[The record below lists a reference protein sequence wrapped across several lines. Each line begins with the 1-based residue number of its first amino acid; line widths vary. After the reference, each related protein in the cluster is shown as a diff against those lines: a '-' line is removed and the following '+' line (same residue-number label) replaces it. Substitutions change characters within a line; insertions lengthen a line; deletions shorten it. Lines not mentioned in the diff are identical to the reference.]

1 MITLKKINVIGGG
14 LAGSECALY
23 LASKGYKVDL
33 YEMKPK
39 KKSPAHKLD
48 GMCELVCSNSLKSNL
63 LTNACGLL
71 KEEMRILG
79 SKVIATAD
87 ECKVPA
93 GNALAVDR
101 ELFSEKVTKLIRA
114 EENITVIEEEVSV
127 LPEGRTVIATGPL
140 TSEALLRELSCLT
153 GDFLHFYDAA
163 APIVTAESIDMSRAF
178 FGDRYGKG
186 DNDYL
191 NCPMNK
197 EEYLAFYEALVS
209 AESVTL
215 REFEK
220 GDLFE
225 GCMPIELMA
234 KRGVDTMRFGPLKP
248 VGFEK
253 QTEKAYAILQLRAEN
268 EEKTLFN
275 LVGFQTN
282 LTFPEQKRV
291 FSMIPALKSAEF
303 MRYGVMHKNTFI
315 DSPKLLELGCQLKA
329 NNDIFFAG
337 QITGVEGYV
346 ESAMSGMYA
355 AMQIISLDSCG
366 KLLNLSDKTVFGALI
381 KYISTENADFQ
392 PMNAN
397 FGIVS
402 YDHEKFKKLKKL
414 DKYLAI
420 AKIALEETE
429 KLARSL

>member
-1 MITLKKINVIGGG
+1 MNSVNVIGGG

-23 LASKGYKVDL
+23 LARHGIPVKL
-33 YEMKPK
+33 YEMKPQK
-39 KKSPAHKLD
+39 RSPAHKLD

-79 SKVIATAD
+79 SSVIKAAD

-101 ELFSEKVTKLIRA
+101 EKFSETVTKLIKN
-114 EENITVIEEEVSV
+114 EPLIEIIYEEVTDI
-127 LPEGRTVIATGPL
+127 PNGITVIATGPL
-140 TSEALLRELSCLT
+140 TSESLSDKISSLT
-153 GDFLHFYDAA
+153 NGVLHFYDAA
-163 APIVTAESIDMSRAF
+163 APIVTFESIDNNKAF

-197 EEYLAFYEALVS
+197 EEYLSFYDALIN
-209 AESVTL
+209 AECVTL
-215 REFEK
+215 HDFEK

-253 QTEKAYAILQLRAEN
+253 QTERPYAILQLRAEN
-268 EEKTLFN
+268 KEKTLFN
-275 LVGFQTN
+275 MVGFQTN
-282 LTFPEQKRV
+282 LTFGEQKRV
-291 FSMIPALKSAEF
+291 FSLIPALKNAEF
-303 MRYGVMHKNTFI
+303 VRFGVMHRNTFI
-315 DSPKLLELGCQLKA
+315 DSPKVLELGCQLKS

-355 AMQIISLDSCG
+355 AMQIINKIKTG
-366 KLLNLSDKTVFGALI
+366 KYLSIPDKTVFGALI
-381 KYISTENADFQ
+381 KYISSENKDFQ

-397 FGIVS
+397 FGIVN
-402 YDHEKFKKLKKL
+402 YDHDKLKKL
-414 DKYLAI
+414 SKLDKYSEI
-420 AKIALEETE
+420 AKISIDETN
-429 KLARSL
+429 KLLRSL

>member
-1 MITLKKINVIGGG
+1 MKKINVVGAG

-23 LASKGYKVDL
+23 LASKGYEVELFD
-33 YEMKPK
+33 MKPK
-39 KKSPAHKLD
+39 KKSAAHKLD
-48 GMCELVCSNSLKSNL
+48 DFCELVCSNSLKSNL
-63 LTNACGLL
+63 ITNACGLL

-79 SKVIATAD
+79 SSVIKAAD

-101 ELFSEKVTKLIRA
+101 ELFSEKVTKLIY
-114 EENITVIEEEVSV
+114 ENPLITVSEREVVEIPS
-127 LPEGRTVIATGPL
+127 GTTVIATGPL
-140 TSEALLRELSCLT
+140 TSEAFSESIQKLT
-153 GDFLHFYDAA
+153 GGFLHFFDAA
-163 APIVTAESIDMSRAF
+163 APIVSASSIDTSRAF

-186 DNDYL
+186 DDDYL
-191 NCPMNK
+191 NCPMTK
-197 EEYLAFYEALVS
+197 EEYLAFYEALTH

-215 REFEK
+215 HDFEK

-234 KRGVDTMRFGPLKP
+234 KRGIDTMRFGPLKP

-253 QTEKAYAILQLRAEN
+253 QTQNAYAILQLRAEN
-268 EEKTLFN
+268 KEKTLFN

-282 LTFPEQKRV
+282 LTFSEQKRV
-291 FSMIPALKSAEF
+291 FSMIPALKNADF
-303 MRYGVMHKNTFI
+303 LRYGVMHKNTFV
-315 DSPKLLELGCQLKA
+315 DSPKVLKLGCQLKA

-355 AMQIISLDSCG
+355 AMQIDYIKKHD
-366 KLLNLSDKTVFGALI
+366 KLLILSDKTVFGSLI
-381 KYISTENADFQ
+381 KYISTENVDFQ

-397 FGIVS
+397 FGIVAH
-402 YDHEKFKKLKKL
+402 DIEKTKKLKKL
-414 DKYLAI
+414 DKY
-420 AKIALEETE
+420 AKIASISLEETRE
-429 KLARSL
+429 LARRL

>member
-1 MITLKKINVIGGG
+1 MRKINVIGAG

-23 LASKGYKVDL
+23 LANHGYTVDL
-33 YEMKPK
+33 YEMKPIK
-39 KKSPAHKLD
+39 RSPAHKLD

-71 KEEMRILG
+71 KEEMRLLG
-79 SKVIATAD
+79 SSVIKAAD
-87 ECKVPA
+87 ETRVPA

-101 ELFSEKVTKLIRA
+101 ELFSEKVTALINCNA
-114 EENITVIEEEVSV
+114 NINVIYGEVDDIPS
-127 LPEGRTVIATGPL
+127 GTTVIATGPL
-140 TSEALLRELSCLT
+140 TSEALTAKITALT
-153 GDFLHFYDAA
+153 GGLLHFYDAA
-163 APIVTAESIDMSRAF
+163 APIVTFESIDLNRAF

-197 EEYLAFYEALVS
+197 EEYLAFYDALVN

-215 REFEK
+215 KEFEK

-253 QTEKAYAILQLRAEN
+253 QTEKPYAILQLRAEN
-268 EEKTLFN
+268 AEKTLFN

-291 FSMIPALKSAEF
+291 FSMILALKNAEF
-303 MRYGVMHKNTFI
+303 MRYGVMHRNTFI
-315 DSPKLLELGCQLKA
+315 DSPKVLDLGCQLKS

-355 AMQIISLDSCG
+355 AMQIISLDKTSDY
-366 KLLNLSDKTVFGALI
+366 LELSDKTVFGALV

-397 FGIVS
+397 FGIVN
-402 YDHEKFKKLKKL
+402 YNNARYKKLKKL
-414 DKYLAI
+414 DKYAEI
-420 AKIALEETE
+420 SKESLEETK
-429 KLARSL
+429 KLLRSL

>member
-1 MITLKKINVIGGG
+1 MNSVNVIGGG

-23 LASKGYKVDL
+23 LARHGIPVKL
-33 YEMKPK
+33 YEMKPQK
-39 KKSPAHKLD
+39 RSPAHKLD

-79 SKVIATAD
+79 SSVIKAAD

-101 ELFSEKVTKLIRA
+101 EKFSETVTKLI
-114 EENITVIEEEVSV
+114 ENEPLIEIIYEEVTDI
-127 LPEGRTVIATGPL
+127 PNGITVIATGPL
-140 TSEALLRELSCLT
+140 TSESLSDKISSLT
-153 GDFLHFYDAA
+153 NGVLHFYDAA
-163 APIVTAESIDMSRAF
+163 APIVTFESIDNNKAF

-197 EEYLAFYEALVS
+197 EEYLSFYDALIN
-209 AESVTL
+209 AECVTL
-215 REFEK
+215 HDFEK

-253 QTEKAYAILQLRAEN
+253 QTERPYAILQLRAEN
-268 EEKTLFN
+268 KEKTLFN
-275 LVGFQTN
+275 MVGFQTN
-282 LTFPEQKRV
+282 LTFGEQKRV
-291 FSMIPALKSAEF
+291 FSLIPALKNAEF
-303 MRYGVMHKNTFI
+303 VRFGVMHRNTFI
-315 DSPKLLELGCQLKA
+315 DSPKVLELGCQLKS

-355 AMQIISLDSCG
+355 AMQIIN
-366 KLLNLSDKTVFGALI
+366 KIKTRKYLSIPDKTVFGALI
-381 KYISTENADFQ
+381 KYISSENKDFQ

-397 FGIVS
+397 FGIVN
-402 YDHEKFKKLKKL
+402 YDHDKLKKL
-414 DKYLAI
+414 SKLDKYSEI
-420 AKIALEETE
+420 AKISIDETN
-429 KLARSL
+429 KLLRSL